1 MIVTCDGCRTKY
13 LLSDEK
19 VPERGIRV
27 RCPKCKFVWRL
38 MPPADESTFE
48 VSSGV
53 FGGQEPEVG
62 EQQSSGWA
70 TLEKS
75 LRSFA
80 ARTSSVEEEQASEE
94 TVEAPKASATATEDP
109 EVRKRLDR
117 SKRLARVYV
126 SDILVYNKEKRDKAL
141 ADGDLMTV
149 LGPEIKKAWEAYK
162 EKIGSSIPESS
173 QYFRDALNE
182 ILADG
187 RKIF

>member
-13 LLSDEK
+13 LLSDER

-38 MPPADESTFE
+38 MPLADESTFE

-53 FGGQEPEVG
+53 FAGQEPEVG

-80 ARTSSVEEEQASEE
+80 ARKSDAIAVNGEAAGIPSMMVKPGDVVSVREKAKKQGRIAEALSLAEQSGFPSW
-94 TVEAPKASATATEDP
+94 VEVDPKKLEGKFKNLP
-109 EVRKRLDR
+109 ERDEVAQDVNE
-117 SKRLARVYV
+117 S
-126 SDILVYNKEKRDKAL
+126 LVVELYSR
-141 ADGDLMTV
+141 
-149 LGPEIKKAWEAYK
+149 
-162 EKIGSSIPESS
+162 
-173 QYFRDALNE
+173 
-182 ILADG
+182 
-187 RKIF
+187 